1 MDFGGAAHA
10 VSPICHFGIIQIGA
24 KNTMAMNDNLPFV
37 MTCDAVESPVDCGG
51 TSAGDGMQQSLDAAP
66 VPFDRRG
73 EGEMITIT
81 KLIRVVPEK
90 VVDEERDAVAKDEA
104 IAMDAKKQVATSAK
118 DCKAKNKFR
127 CPYHG
132 QAAMNDAI
140 REVFKKNGLGKL
152 NPKIEAFDLDDED
165 DLSYKFTVT
174 CPKSL
179 EDAVLDSLKEFVKAG
194 KSLKLDEF
202 AEEEMKNG
210 EKDKTAFF
218 SVDYFDKD
226 ADDQE
231 NDAFPGSSGPEEK
244 TAPEDSPDESPTES
258 QAEVPE
264 KKPKKEK
271 KPSPKPKDGEKQVKS
286 DAPEDKEV
294 SQLLEQVK
302 AIEDKD
308 DSLIEASAD
317 LKAAQE
323 LVAES
328 MKNLDDANAGLADAK
343 KLAESNPILKPV
355 VDEVGKIVDEQQKKL
370 DDSKKKLATAKEV
383 MKGQIEKSLKEQS
396 EKYADLGYGLMSSA
410 GVDFAAFFA
419 VHGFDNPDEIGDFA
433 SHIKSSVLGSDGND
447 DAAVAKACEESG
459 FSKEVKKLE
468 SLYSEAIERAS
479 EMSDYLSSEDSPLS
493 KEKVA
498 ALGDKVNEAL
508 SAVKTQYLVAEK
520 AGAKMKEMLGKIVA
534 LKNAESSKKV
544 KEKKRAIETTIGHIK
559 EQLSNPDLSPKDKAI
574 LENKV
579 KWFQKQFDKM
589 G

>member
-1 MDFGGAAHA
+1 
-10 VSPICHFGIIQIGA
+10 
-24 KNTMAMNDNLPFV
+24 MAMNDNLPFV
-37 MTCDAVESPVDCGG
+37 MTCDAVESSVDCCG
-51 TSAGDGMQQSLDAAP
+51 TCAGDEMQPSLDAAP
-66 VPFDRRG
+66 VPFDLRG

-81 KLIRVVPEK
+81 RLIHVVPEK
-90 VVDEERDAVAKDEA
+90 VMDKEKDAIAKDGA

-140 REVFKKNGLGKL
+140 REVFKKNGLGNL
-152 NPKIEAFDLDDED
+152 DPKIEAFDLDDED

-179 EDAVLDSLKEFVKAG
+179 EGAVLDSLKEFVKAG
-194 KSLKLDEF
+194 KSLKLDEL

-210 EKDKTAFF
+210 HKDKTAFF

-226 ADDQE
+226 ADDPK
-231 NDAFPGSSGPEEK
+231 NDASPGNPEAEEK
-244 TAPEDSPDESPTES
+244 VAPEASPDESPVES
-258 QAEVPE
+258 SEEAST
-264 KKPKKEK
+264 K
-271 KPSPKPKDGEKQVKS
+271 KPKDGEKPVKS
-286 DAPEDKEV
+286 DATEDKEV
-294 SQLLEQVK
+294 NQLLEQAK
-302 AIEDKD
+302 AIEDKE

-328 MKNLDDANAGLADAK
+328 MKNLDDANAGLADAR

-355 VDEVGKIVDEQQKKL
+355 VDQIEKIVDEQKKKL
-370 DDSKKKLATAKEV
+370 DASKKKLATAKEV
-383 MKGQIEKSLKEQS
+383 MKEQVGKSLKEQS

-410 GVDFAAFFA
+410 GADFAAFFA
-419 VHGFDNPDEIGDFA
+419 GHGFDNPDEIGDFA
-433 SHIKSSVLGSDGND
+433 SHIKSSVLGKGDDG
-447 DAAVAKACEESG
+447 AAVDQACEESG
-459 FSKEVKKLE
+459 FNKEVKTLE

-479 EMSDYLSSEDSPLS
+479 EMSDYLSSDSPLS

-520 AGAKMKEMLGKIVA
+520 AGTKMKEMHDKIVA
-534 LKNAESSKKV
+534 LKNAELSKKAKKK
-544 KEKKRAIETTIGHIK
+544 KEDIIAIIGHIK
-559 EQLSNPDLSPKDKAI
+559 KQLSGPDLSSKDKAM
-574 LENKV
+574 LENKM
-579 KWFQKQFDKM
+579 KWFLKQFDKM

>member
-1 MDFGGAAHA
+1 
-10 VSPICHFGIIQIGA
+10 
-24 KNTMAMNDNLPFV
+24 MAMNDNLPFV
-37 MTCDAVESPVDCGG
+37 MTCDAVESPVDCGI
-51 TSAGDGMQQSLDAAP
+51 TDAGEAMQPSLDAAP

-81 KLIRVVPEK
+81 RLIHVVSEK
-90 VVDEERDAVAKDEA
+90 VMDEEKDAIAKDEA

-118 DCKAKNKFR
+118 GCKAKNKFR

-140 REVFKKNGLGKL
+140 RDVFKKNGLGNL
-152 NPKIEAFDLDDED
+152 DPKIEAFDLDDED

-179 EDAVLDSLKEFVKAG
+179 EGAVLDSLNEFVKAG

-210 EKDKTAFF
+210 QEDKTAFF

-226 ADDQE
+226 ADDPK
-231 NDAFPGSSGPEEK
+231 NDASQGNPETEEK
-244 TAPEDSPDESPTES
+244 AAPEDSPVETP
-258 QAEVPE
+258 AEAPAE
-264 KKPKKEK
+264 KPKKEK
-271 KPSPKPKDGEKQVKS
+271 KASQKTSDAKKQVKS
-286 DAPEDKEV
+286 GVPEDKEV
-294 SQLLEQVK
+294 DQLLEQAK

-308 DSLIEASAD
+308 DSLVEASAD

-323 LVAES
+323 LVANS
-328 MKNLDDANAGLADAK
+328 MKDLDDANVGLADAE
-343 KLAESNPILKPV
+343 KLAESNPIMKPV
-355 VDEVGKIVDEQQKKL
+355 VDQVEKIVDEQKKKL
-370 DDSKKKLATAKEV
+370 DASKKKLATAKEV
-383 MKGQIEKSLKEQS
+383 MKEQIEKSLKEQS

-410 GVDFAAFFA
+410 GADFAAFFA
-419 VHGFDNPDEIGDFA
+419 GHGFDNPDEIGDFA
-433 SHIKSSVLGSDGND
+433 SHIKSSVLGKGDDG
-447 DAAVAKACEESG
+447 AAVDQACEESG
-459 FSKEVKKLE
+459 FNKEVKTLE

-479 EMSDYLSSEDSPLS
+479 EMSDYLSSEDAPLS

-520 AGAKMKEMLGKIVA
+520 AGVEMKKMHDKIVA
-534 LKNAESSKKV
+534 LKNAESSKKT
-544 KEKKRAIETTIGHIK
+544 KEKKQDIIAIIGHVK
-559 EQLSNPDLSPKDKAI
+559 KQLSDPDLSPKDKAM
-574 LENKV
+574 LENKM

>member
-1 MDFGGAAHA
+1 
-10 VSPICHFGIIQIGA
+10 
-24 KNTMAMNDNLPFV
+24 MNDNLPFV

-51 TSAGDGMQQSLDAAP
+51 TSPAEAMQPSLDAAP

-73 EGEMITIT
+73 EGKMITIT
-81 KLIRVVPEK
+81 RLIHVVPEK
-90 VVDEERDAVAKDEA
+90 VMDEEKDAIAKDEA

-140 REVFKKNGLGKL
+140 REVFKKNGLGNL
-152 NPKIEAFDLDDED
+152 DPKIEAFDLDDED

-179 EDAVLDSLKEFVKAG
+179 EGAVLDSLNEFVKAG

-202 AEEEMKNG
+202 AEDDIKAKG
-210 EKDKTAFF
+210 DDKTAFF

-226 ADDQE
+226 ADDPK
-231 NDAFPGSSGPEEK
+231 NDASPVDPKAEEK
-244 TAPEDSPDESPTES
+244 FAPEASPDESPVES
-258 QAEVPE
+258 SEEAPT

-271 KPSPKPKDGEKQVKS
+271 MASPKATDVEKPVKS
-286 DAPEDKEV
+286 VFEDKEV
-294 SQLLEQVK
+294 NQLLEQTK

-328 MKNLDDANAGLADAK
+328 MKNLDDANVGLADAK

-355 VDEVGKIVDEQQKKL
+355 VDEVEKIVGEQKKKL
-370 DDSKKKLATAKEV
+370 DASKKNLAMAKEV
-383 MKGQIEKSLKEQS
+383 MKEQIGKSLKEQS
-396 EKYADLGYGLMSSA
+396 GKYADLGYGLMSSA
-410 GVDFAAFFA
+410 GADFAAFFA
-419 VHGFDNPDEIGDFA
+419 GHGFDNPDEIGDFA

-447 DAAVAKACEESG
+447 DSAVDKACEESG
-459 FSKEVKKLE
+459 FNKEVKTLE
-468 SLYSEAIERAS
+468 SLYAEAIERAS

-520 AGAKMKEMLGKIVA
+520 AGAKMKEMHDKIVA
-534 LKNAESSKKV
+534 LKNAESSKKSKKK
-544 KEKKRAIETTIGHIK
+544 KEDIIAIIGHIK
-559 EQLSNPDLSPKDKAI
+559 KQLSGPDLSSKDKAM
-574 LENKV
+574 LENKM